1 MPELS
6 REVVALLTYLL
17 PGFLVAWL
25 FYALTSHQKP
35 TQLERVIQ
43 ALIFTLLV
51 NAIVILEKFSFLYLG
66 RWILLR
72 TWDADAELIASVLT
86 ALALGVVVAYLANKD
101 TLHSYL
107 RHVGLS
113 QRSALP
119 NEWCTVLS
127 PREQFVVLH
136 LTDDRRLYGWPKVW
150 PSNPEKGHMF
160 LTQPSWVHGEEPLEL
175 TSTEGI
181 LVNVKDIAHVEF
193 LEPPGVKA

>member
-1 MPELS
+1 MPEISL
-6 REVVALLTYLL
+6 EVVALLTYLL

-35 TQLERVIQ
+35 AQLERVIQ

-51 NAIVILEKFSFLYLG
+51 NVLLVIERLG
-66 RWILLR
+66 LVHLGEWVKLG
-72 TWDADAELIASVLT
+72 TWDKDTELIASVIT
-86 ALALGVVVAYLANKD
+86 ALTLGVAFAYLANKD
-101 TLHSYL
+101 TLHGFL
-107 RHVGLS
+107 RRIGLS
-113 QRSALP
+113 QRSSLP

-160 LTQPSWVHGEEPLEL
+160 ITEPSWIHGDNPVEL
-175 TSTEGI
+175 PGIEGV

-193 LEPPGVKA
+193 TKIQEIQS